1 MIDKLGFKGS
11 QSGDAAVHDKQ
22 ALVLVNSGNA
32 SGKDIL
38 ALAQKI
44 EAAVKKAFDISL
56 ETEVNIL

>member
-1 MIDKLGFKGS
+1 
-11 QSGDAAVHDKQ
+11 
-22 ALVLVNSGNA
+22 LVLVNSGNA

-44 EAAVKKAFDISL
+44 QVAVKKAFDISL

>member
-1 MIDKLGFKGS
+1 MIDHLGFKGS
-11 QSGDAAVHDKQ
+11 RYGGAAVHEKQ

-38 ALAQKI
+38 ALAQNI
-44 EAAVKKAFDISL
+44 QAAVKETFDISL